1 MREVKPTQQATF
13 AEHVQELRGRLF
25 WVVMFLVAG
34 AIAGYFIHDHLVAFL
49 QRPLNDSLY
58 YTTPGGAFSFVIK
71 VCTVFGLVVALPM
84 LIYQIFAFFGPLIS
98 LKTKRGVVLYVF
110 GSFALAVGGIAF
122 AYFISLP
129 AALHFLVNFGGASNI
144 ESLITANEYFNF
156 VLTYVAGF
164 AVLFQVPLIILL
176 IDKVKPLPPKS
187 LFGSLRYVVLGS
199 FIAAAVIT
207 PTPDPM
213 NQILMAGP
221 IILLYLLSASVVALR
236 HVWRERRAVAK
247 ASHTAQTIT
256 SPVAVDSAL
265 KRPSL
270 QPLPVQRVQQTPKLP
285 ASLVESQPAIVGKR
299 PVQRRL
305 YTDIIAPRQAHAPT
319 RRIVEEP
326 IVQSRPIIQPSPS
339 RLISDFMVPQR
350 SAQ

>member
-1 MREVKPTQQATF
+1 M
-13 AEHVQELRGRLF
+13 
-25 WVVMFLVAG
+25 VMFLVAG
-34 AIAGYFIHDHLVAFL
+34 AVAGYFIHDYLVAFL

-98 LKTKRGVVLYVF
+98 LKTKRGISLYVLA
-110 GSFALAVGGIAF
+110 SFALAVGGIAF

-236 HVWRERRAVAK
+236 HVWRQRRAAARVP
-247 ASHTAQTIT
+247 QPT
-256 SPVAVDSAL
+256 SEIAVPAAVSSAPEQ
-265 KRPSL
+265 PSL
-270 QPLPVQRVQQTPKLP
+270 HSLPEQPVQQTPKLVAGP
-285 ASLVESQPAIVGKR
+285 IQAQPTIVGKR

-305 YTDIIAPRQAHAPT
+305 YTDIIAPRKAHAPT
-319 RRIVEEP
+319 RRIIEESTA
-326 IVQSRPIIQPSPS
+326 QSRPIVQPNPS
-339 RLISDFMVPQR
+339 RLISDFMIPQR